1 MTRLNKIRVQVGR
14 TGALTPVADVEPV
27 NVGGVIVRHAT
38 LHNADEIERKDIREG
53 DTVIIQRAGDVIP
66 QIVAVDLSKRPAG
79 AQPFVFPT
87 RCPVCGAHVER
98 TEEDAITYCTA
109 GLSCPAQ
116 VVEGLKHFVS
126 KNALDIEG
134 LGDKNIEQFFEWG
147 WVQNPV
153 DLFSLEEKYGALL
166 RQETGWGNKS
176 ADNLFAA
183 INRVRRGVALDRFI
197 FALGIREVGEMTA
210 RLLAGY
216 FGSWDALRMVMNNR
230 MRRTR

>member
-1 MTRLNKIRVQVGR
+1 MEGIKTFCVQKRLG
-14 TGALTPVADVEPV
+14 
-27 NVGGVIVRHAT
+27 
-38 LHNADEIERKDIREG
+38 
-53 DTVIIQRAGDVIP
+53 
-66 QIVAVDLSKRPAG
+66 
-79 AQPFVFPT
+79 
-87 RCPVCGAHVER
+87 
-98 TEEDAITYCTA
+98 
-109 GLSCPAQ
+109 
-116 VVEGLKHFVS
+116 
-126 KNALDIEG
+126 IEG

-216 FGSWDALRMVMNNR
+216 FGSWDALRMVMNQPDAADTLMHIEVVGR
-230 MRRTR
+230 